1 MISTVYIFSI
11 NLNVYFENKKRKSK
25 KKDLWNVSTF
35 IIIQEY
41 FKTTK
46 LFKYERIL
54 VWAWHDDADI

>member
-46 LFKYERIL
+46 LLKYERIL